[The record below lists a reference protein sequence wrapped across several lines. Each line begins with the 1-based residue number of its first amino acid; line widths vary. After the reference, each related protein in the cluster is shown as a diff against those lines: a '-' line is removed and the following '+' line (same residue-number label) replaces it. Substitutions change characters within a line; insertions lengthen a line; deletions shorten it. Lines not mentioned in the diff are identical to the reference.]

1 LLEDSDCHFVAVE
14 VFMRRSIILLLS
26 LILSLLLLT
35 ACSAGQADAAATVE
49 AYLQALVAKQSDQL
63 STLSCADWEASA
75 LTELDAF
82 QNVEAQLVDLSCT
95 ETGSDAGATLVTC
108 TGKITASYNG
118 EQQEFPLED
127 RVYQLVEEGGELRV
141 CGYR

>member
-1 LLEDSDCHFVAVE
+1 
-14 VFMRRSIILLLS
+14 MRRSLIVFLS
-26 LILSLLLLT
+26 LTLALLLLA
-35 ACSAGQADAAATVE
+35 ACSGGQGDAAGTVE

-95 ETGSDAGATLVTC
+95 ETGRDETATLVTC

-118 EQQEFPLED
+118 ELQEFPLEG
-127 RVYQLVEEGGELRV
+127 RVYRLVEEGGELRV

>member
-1 LLEDSDCHFVAVE
+1 
-14 VFMRRSIILLLS
+14 MRRAIQLFIA
-26 LILSLLLLT
+26 LIPVLLLLA
-35 ACSAGQADAAATVE
+35 ACSGGQSDSAATVE
-49 AYLQALVAKQSDQL
+49 VYLQALIGKQADRL

-82 QNVEAQLVDLSCT
+82 QNVEAQLVDVRCS
-95 ETGSDAGATLVTC
+95 ETGQDGATRLVAC

-118 EQQEFPLED
+118 ELQEFPLDD
-127 RVYQLVEEGGELRV
+127 RIFQLVEEGGELRV